1 MTTSDKPVLEV
12 RDLGID
18 FGGLTAVNKFN
29 ITVGKT
35 DIVGLIGPNG
45 AGKTTVFNM
54 LTKVYTPSR
63 GTILVNGENTEKMT
77 TIDVSKAGVARTF
90 QNIRLF
96 SNLSVEDNVKIGM
109 HNEIGYNTFEG
120 ILRTKKYYEQEKA
133 AHEKAIELLKIFNL
147 DQSADIPAKSLPYG
161 AQRRLEIA
169 RALAASPR
177 YILLDEPFTGIDPI
191 AIQEIQT
198 HIRKLTEK
206 NIGVLIT
213 DHNPKATLSIT
224 DRVNLIFDGKIKISG
239 NSKDVANNP
248 DAKKFY
254 LGEDFTL

>member
-1 MTTSDKPVLEV
+1 MAIKATSLVKIYDNRTVVNENSFDVNPGEV
-12 RDLGID
+12 
-18 FGGLTAVNKFN
+18 
-29 ITVGKT
+29 
-35 DIVGLIGPNG
+35 VGLLGPNG
-45 AGKTTVFNM
+45 AGKTTTFYMIVGLIKPNAGCIE
-54 LTKVYTPSR
+54 LDGVD
-63 GTILVNGENTEKMT
+63 VTEKAMHERAKAGIGYLPQET
-77 TIDVSKAGVARTF
+77 SIFRRLTVEENIKLVLEMNEKLNDKERKDKLEELLSDFGIEKLRDVSSVK
-90 QNIRLF
+90 
-96 SNLSVEDNVKIGM
+96 LSGGE
-109 HNEIGYNTFEG
+109 
-120 ILRTKKYYEQEKA
+120 
-133 AHEKAIELLKIFNL
+133 
-147 DQSADIPAKSLPYG
+147 
-161 AQRRLEIA
+161 RRRVEIA

-239 NSKDVANNP
+239 NSIDVANNP

-254 LGEDFTL
+254 LGEDFEL

>member
-1 MTTSDKPVLEV
+1 MAIKAIQLEKIYDHRTV
-12 RDLGID
+12 
-18 FGGLTAVNKFN
+18 VNKNTFDVN
-29 ITVGKT
+29 PGEV
-35 DIVGLIGPNG
+35 VGLLGPNG
-45 AGKTTVFNM
+45 AGKTTTFYMIVGLIKPNAGRIELDGKDVTELPMHERAIAGIGYLPQETSIFRR
-54 LTKVYTPSR
+54 LTVEENIK
-63 GTILVNGENTEKMT
+63 LVLEMNEKLNNKQRRDT
-77 TIDVSKAGVARTF
+77 LESLLCDFGIEKLRDVSSVK
-90 QNIRLF
+90 
-96 SNLSVEDNVKIGM
+96 LSGGE
-109 HNEIGYNTFEG
+109 
-120 ILRTKKYYEQEKA
+120 
-133 AHEKAIELLKIFNL
+133 
-147 DQSADIPAKSLPYG
+147 
-161 AQRRLEIA
+161 RRRVEIA

-248 DAKKFY
+248 EAKKFY
-254 LGEDFTL
+254 LGEDFKL